1 MSCNS
6 SVKLMKLLLFSVLI
20 SFNSFT
26 QNIDSLHFQPI
37 TNDTT
42 IIADTTVVIP
52 VDSVIILNYASL
64 NNHSTFISRKDI
76 VKSNYRFAGDLL
88 NEYPLTFQRDYGF
101 VGYPN
106 DALLFGYGSEFVNW
120 MIDGIP
126 SNERISKS
134 FNFNL
139 VQTED
144 IDSIEIIPLPRGF
157 LYGSYIFPVS
167 ANFIT
172 RDFIPPK
179 PYSRIRYIQGPDR
192 EASVDVNFHA
202 LLAKKFLLSFDISNR
217 IKDSTHRNTEFSL
230 WQLKTKLKYFLSN
243 GINIIATYNYND
255 YKLGYNGG
263 IDIDSIR
270 KLTDDINSILYDDF
284 LAPVVFP
291 NGEIKTLQHLPKL
304 SILTNFFSWLKSDLN
319 LYYRYSKYD
328 SRSDIQ
334 KNSKEDIYGLSF
346 RNRFSVKN
354 FEFNLLFDYEKIK
367 GSISYLDDQIFPYTD
382 LGSNYDRK
390 IFSIGGFITTKLL
403 QDKLNIS
410 FFYKYSSYQDKHYSN
425 LITDKPI
432 VTAQT
437 IFPDFSN
444 NGSGVDV
451 TFKFNDNIK
460 IYVGS
465 SFINKY
471 SNDDSRESLL
481 FQSGLNFQNEFLSA
495 NIIYFIN
502 EYGQGPIYYPLHIQ
516 TFPNGN
522 VDGIGLSLKAKYH
535 FLLFESQ
542 SSKYNSRSGELISM
556 PEYISRTGLFFNDY
570 LFDNNLDL
578 KAGVVFALTGRQKY
592 QSYKFGLVEVS
603 PTTSI
608 DLSIAGEIRKAA
620 TVYFILENLL
630 NKKYYIT
637 PFYPMPERNF
647 RFGIAWEFLD

>member
-1 MSCNS
+1 
-6 SVKLMKLLLFSVLI
+6 MKLLLISVLL
-20 SFNSFT
+20 SFNSFA
-26 QNIDSLHFQPI
+26 QNINSFHIQPI
-37 TNDTT
+37 ENDTT
-42 IIADTTVVIP
+42 TITDSTVVIP
-52 VDSVIILNYASL
+52 IDSVIILNYGSL
-64 NNHSTFISRKDI
+64 DNQSTFISRKNI

-106 DALLFGYGSEFVNW
+106 DDLLFGNGSEFVNW

-134 FNFNL
+134 FNLNL

-157 LYGSYIFPVS
+157 LYGSYMFPVS

-202 LLAKKFLLSFDISNR
+202 LLSKKFLLSFDISNR
-217 IKDSTHRNTEFSL
+217 IKDSTYRNTEFSL

-243 GINIIATYNYND
+243 EINIIAIYNYND
-255 YKLGYNGG
+255 YKLGFNGG

-270 KLTDDINSILYDDF
+270 KLTDDINSILYDNF
-284 LAPVVFP
+284 LAPVVYP
-291 NGEIKTLQHLPKL
+291 NGEIKTLQHSPKL
-304 SILTNFFSWLKSDLN
+304 SILTNFFSWLKSDLS

-346 RNRFSVKN
+346 RNKFTLKN

-367 GSISYLDDQIFPYTD
+367 QSISYMDEKISPYAD
-382 LGSNYDRK
+382 LGSNYDRN

-410 FFYKYSSYQDKHYSN
+410 FFYKYSHYQDKYYLN

-444 NGSGVDV
+444 NGTGADV
-451 TFKFNDNIK
+451 NFKFNDNIK

-465 SFINKY
+465 SFINNY

-502 EYGQGPIYYPLHIQ
+502 EYSSGSTYYPLYLQ
-516 TFPNGN
+516 TYPTGN

-556 PEYISRTGLFFNDY
+556 PEYSSRTGLFFNDY

-578 KAGVVFALTGRQKY
+578 KAGVVFAFTGRQKY
-592 QSYKFGLVEVS
+592 QSFKFGLVEVS
-603 PTTSI
+603 PVTRI

-620 TVYFILENLL
+620 TVYFVLENLL

>member
-76 VKSNYRFAGDLL
+76 LKSNYRFAGDLL

-134 FNFNL
+134 FNLNL

-179 PYSRIRYIQGPDR
+179 PYSRIRYIQGPDG

-202 LLAKKFLLSFDISNR
+202 LLSKKFLLSFDISNR

-270 KLTDDINSILYDDF
+270 KLSDDINSILYDDF

-328 SRSDIQ
+328 SSSDIQ

-346 RNRFSVKN
+346 RNRFTVKN

-410 FFYKYSSYQDKHYSN
+410 FFYKYSGYQDKYYSN

-444 NGSGVDV
+444 NGTGADV

-592 QSYKFGLVEVS
+592 QSFKFGLVEVS
-603 PTTSI
+603 PTTRI

-620 TVYFILENLL
+620 TVYFVLENLL

>member
-76 VKSNYRFAGDLL
+76 LKSNYRFAGDLL

-179 PYSRIRYIQGPDR
+179 PYSRIRYIQGPDG

-202 LLAKKFLLSFDISNR
+202 LLSKKFLLSFDISNR

-270 KLTDDINSILYDDF
+270 KLSDDINSILYDDF

-328 SRSDIQ
+328 SSSDIQ

-410 FFYKYSSYQDKHYSN
+410 FFYKYSGYQDKYYSN

-444 NGSGVDV
+444 NGTGADV

-592 QSYKFGLVEVS
+592 QSFKFGLVEVS
-603 PTTSI
+603 PTTRI

-620 TVYFILENLL
+620 TVYFVLENLL